1 MAGGVRFSADR
12 NQGGRMKVLVM
23 GAGAV
28 GAYYGARLQQAGE
41 QVVLCAR
48 GANLEAMRREGL
60 RVRSHMGDF
69 ALPVTATADP
79 QEFAPY
85 DLILFCVKSYDTDK
99 AALLLAGSLSAEGV
113 ILTVQNGIEN
123 EARLREAFGAKAVMT
138 GNARIG
144 AEMVEPG
151 VIVHRTG
158 GVIEFGELDGGESDR
173 ARNLAEVFKRAGILG
188 AHIPGIWLARWQKLL
203 WNAAFNPVTALA
215 RSTVGEVLEDPDGLA
230 LIGALMQEIIRVAQ
244 AEGVALDETY
254 IGAEITRSQTY
265 LRAVRT
271 STLQDS
277 QRGKPLEYDAL
288 TGAVL
293 RAANRHDIAVPHMT
307 AIHALIGLLDK
318 RRLSA

>member
-1 MAGGVRFSADR
+1 
-12 NQGGRMKVLVM
+12 MKVLVM

-48 GANLEAMRREGL
+48 GANLEAMRRDGL
-60 RVRSHMGDF
+60 RVRSHLGDF
-69 ALPVTATADP
+69 ALSVTVTADP
-79 QEFAPY
+79 REYAPY
-85 DLILFCVKSYDTDK
+85 DLILFCVKSYDTDN
-99 AALLLAGSLSAEGV
+99 AARQLAGSLTADGV

-123 EARLREAFGAKAVMT
+123 EARLHEAFGAAAVMT

-158 GVIEFGELDGGESDR
+158 GVIEFGELDGGESER
-173 ARNLAEVFKRAGILG
+173 AHALAEVFRRAGILG
-188 AHIPGIWLARWQKLL
+188 QLIPGIWLARWQKLL

-215 RSTVGEVLEDPDGLA
+215 RSTVGEVLDDPDGLA
-230 LIGALMQEIIRVAQ
+230 LIISLMSEIIQVAQ
-244 AEGVALDETY
+244 AQGVALNEKY
-254 IGAEITRSQTY
+254 IDAEIKRSQTH

-293 RAANRHDIAVPHMT
+293 RAAGRHGIAVPHIT

-318 RRLSA
+318 HRLSA